1 MHLQGVY
8 FGYVVIISL
17 SDFVSARE
25 KKDKIVSCLCARFS
39 LQWVLSL
46 NTVVVECCRA
56 FKAGL
61 LAFDSPRCFVGLSRA
76 SSGSDARV
84 GLSDVFYSSNFDVVF
99 KACPNLPP
107 AVRHGFR
114 VVGCLTTRSRFVL
127 TMLRCHVCVRG
138 RRLWVA
144 LFTRAVSHSRWLYIS
159 PVKR

>member
-1 MHLQGVY
+1 MLSLLACPILFLCGKKRIKLSLVY
-8 FGYVVIISL
+8 AHVSL
-17 SDFVSARE
+17 SGGYLVST
-25 KKDKIVSCLCARFS
+25 L
-39 LQWVLSL
+39 LQSNVAGLL
-46 NTVVVECCRA
+46 
-56 FKAGL
+56 KAGL
-61 LAFDSPRCFVGLSRA
+61 LAFDTPRCFVGLSRA

-127 TMLRCHVCVRG
+127 TMLRCRVCVRG